1 MHDASDGPP
10 AVNPALCAGVALFN
24 EGYHLAA
31 HEPWEAAWLPLETG
45 DDERLL
51 HGLIAATAAT
61 HHATDRNWSGAAGCA
76 ANAVDYLTAVSPGHR
91 DVSLEPVVE
100 WCRRLRVDPETIER
114 VGPPRIRVDEAAT
127 GFTDLDVHAALL
139 AAPGLA
145 STVERRLRRSR
156 SRSEAPV
163 AHRSSTS
170 SSRISHTPNDAHRS
184 PPGSTTTSG
193 GRTESV
199 ETSTASSSEPPSGRR
214 RAPHGSSTGGSVSGA
229 EWSVPST
236 GSPAK
241 VYSAELSRGS

>member
-76 ANAVDYLTAVSPGHR
+76 ANAVDYLTAVPPGHR

-145 STVERRLRRSR
+145 STVDAGDAATLETAATLAIEERGTGRTQVIDLVFSYLTHPERRPQIAARIDDHVGRANRKRRDVDGLF
-156 SRSEAPV
+156 E
-163 AHRSSTS
+163 
-170 SSRISHTPNDAHRS
+170 
-184 PPGSTTTSG
+184 
-193 GRTESV
+193 
-199 ETSTASSSEPPSGRR
+199 
-214 RAPHGSSTGGSVSGA
+214 
-229 EWSVPST
+229 
-236 GSPAK
+236 
-241 VYSAELSRGS
+241 

>member
-145 STVERRLRRSR
+145 STVDAGDAATLETAATLAIEERGTGRTQVIDLVFSYLTHPERRPQIAARIDDHVGRANRKRRDVDGLF
-156 SRSEAPV
+156 E
-163 AHRSSTS
+163 
-170 SSRISHTPNDAHRS
+170 
-184 PPGSTTTSG
+184 
-193 GRTESV
+193 
-199 ETSTASSSEPPSGRR
+199 
-214 RAPHGSSTGGSVSGA
+214 
-229 EWSVPST
+229 
-236 GSPAK
+236 
-241 VYSAELSRGS
+241 

>member
-145 STVERRLRRSR
+145 STVDAGDAATLETAATLAIEERGTGRTQVIDLVFSYLTHPERRPQIAARIDDHVERAKRKRRD
-156 SRSEAPV
+156 V
-163 AHRSSTS
+163 
-170 SSRISHTPNDAHRS
+170 
-184 PPGSTTTSG
+184 GSLF
-193 GRTESV
+193 E
-199 ETSTASSSEPPSGRR
+199 
-214 RAPHGSSTGGSVSGA
+214 
-229 EWSVPST
+229 
-236 GSPAK
+236 
-241 VYSAELSRGS
+241 

>member
-100 WCRRLRVDPETIER
+100 WCHRLRVDPETIER

-145 STVERRLRRSR
+145 STVDTGDAATLETAATLAIEERGTGRTQVIDLVFSYLTHPERRPQIAARIDDHVGRANRKRRDVDGLF
-156 SRSEAPV
+156 E
-163 AHRSSTS
+163 
-170 SSRISHTPNDAHRS
+170 
-184 PPGSTTTSG
+184 
-193 GRTESV
+193 
-199 ETSTASSSEPPSGRR
+199 
-214 RAPHGSSTGGSVSGA
+214 
-229 EWSVPST
+229 
-236 GSPAK
+236 
-241 VYSAELSRGS
+241 

>member
-10 AVNPALCAGVALFN
+10 AVNAALCAGVALFN

-76 ANAVDYLTAVSPGHR
+76 ANAVDYLTAVPPGHR

-145 STVERRLRRSR
+145 STVDAGDAATLETAATLAIEERGTGRTQVIDLVFSYLTHPERRPQIAARIDDHVGRANRKRRDVDGLF
-156 SRSEAPV
+156 E
-163 AHRSSTS
+163 
-170 SSRISHTPNDAHRS
+170 
-184 PPGSTTTSG
+184 
-193 GRTESV
+193 
-199 ETSTASSSEPPSGRR
+199 
-214 RAPHGSSTGGSVSGA
+214 
-229 EWSVPST
+229 
-236 GSPAK
+236 
-241 VYSAELSRGS
+241 